1 MSELAFNYKGQR
13 FAPPSRAVYWSVR
26 RLRDGQRGQLDVV
39 RDAHGLPL
47 IVPIAIGIADFREAV
62 GDQHGRYR
70 LDALDADKM
79 QIDGTEPAYVSVP
92 QPRKVIEIEAGE
104 SADADLEHDLAV
116 ARDAVPVAGLR
127 NAAMPTMVAP
137 PSVAAPMVSSPIG
150 MWPALPMPVAMSG
163 EQYLVGEALRGLVQI
178 NMQQGNAH
186 TAHLGQMTDMV
197 ASTLGAMQ
205 PLLLATNSR
214 AERVESLLVELL
226 LRQQGITPPSP
237 PPSLVPPPAPPQPT
251 PPPTPT
257 VVYAMPRNAA
267 FVDDDYDADEGYD
280 ADDDDLDDAPIAA
293 KGEEDMIDK
302 INRLVEKVATALAP
316 VASVAQ
322 MVMGAGLGR
331 GVFGGSDESPR
342 NAAGDAPAGEPEAE
356 ADAAAEPSLAHLRTS
371 HVLAVSHELGP
382 QDGSIFRTMIR
393 AMEPAD
399 RRMFVDRLCA
409 MPIDEAVSFAA
420 EKVDWLKA
428 RIARSRA
435 RCADAT
441 TDETNADDVSD
452 VDASNPHQ
460 EHHTAQHDDAAD
472 LDEPALSD
480 DPNPDQEQDTAHHD
494 DDRDEPT
501 HLDDQEHERDPHPDN
516 LADTII
522 PNGDESHDDATDA
535 PEASAPTN
543 PTHNPMSTT
552 ATATEAQRPVT
563 PDVTAHMKRIAK
575 HLKFT
580 EILQAQQLIN
590 STSIAERNAW
600 IERLMAL
607 DPIEAVAIVRAELAR
622 RASR

>member
-1 MSELAFNYKGQR
+1 VRGLDRESTRARDASPSTDAPLARLRPARARAEVPLSELAFNYKGQR

-127 NAAMPTMVAP
+127 NAAMPAMVAP
-137 PSVAAPMVSSPIG
+137 PTIAAPMVSSPIG
-150 MWPALPMPVAMSG
+150 TWPALPMPVAMSG

-356 ADAAAEPSLAHLRTS
+356 ADAAAEHAFEHAFEHATFGADARVVVGKLLVVRNAEVVELDDVRRAGQGAHLLPRRAPGS
-371 HVLAVSHELGP
+371 VSAFC
-382 QDGSIFRTMIR
+382 DRTM
-393 AMEPAD
+393 
-399 RRMFVDRLCA
+399 
-409 MPIDEAVSFAA
+409 
-420 EKVDWLKA
+420 
-428 RIARSRA
+428 
-435 RCADAT
+435 
-441 TDETNADDVSD
+441 
-452 VDASNPHQ
+452 
-460 EHHTAQHDDAAD
+460 
-472 LDEPALSD
+472 
-480 DPNPDQEQDTAHHD
+480 PN
-494 DDRDEPT
+494 
-501 HLDDQEHERDPHPDN
+501 
-516 LADTII
+516 
-522 PNGDESHDDATDA
+522 S
-535 PEASAPTN
+535 
-543 PTHNPMSTT
+543 
-552 ATATEAQRPVT
+552 
-563 PDVTAHMKRIAK
+563 
-575 HLKFT
+575 
-580 EILQAQQLIN
+580 
-590 STSIAERNAW
+590 
-600 IERLMAL
+600 
-607 DPIEAVAIVRAELAR
+607 
-622 RASR
+622 ASRPRLRLISAVRCST